1 MPAINLPWLRKYTKA
16 FELGFETA
24 LEYRINFMISLI
36 SAAYPIIIQTFL
48 WSAIF
53 KGSAQDTLYGYTF
66 RQMMVYTFLA
76 GLIGR
81 IIRTGFEY
89 EIMEDVKSGR
99 FSRFLVQ
106 PVGYFPYR
114 LASFY
119 GQKAPSLT
127 IILIILALVLAGLS
141 FYWSISLEFTRI
153 LAFLLTLALA
163 VTLNFMIFYCFSAVS
178 FWIVE
183 IGFLFEGIRIVTIL
197 LSGGIFPLEVFGQR
211 FVQITALLPFKY
223 TINYPINVLN
233 GKLSGPEIAQGM
245 LIQLAWIALSMLVAN
260 MLWKIGSRRFV
271 AVGG

>member
-1 MPAINLPWLRKYTKA
+1 
-16 FELGFETA
+16 
-24 LEYRINFMISLI
+24 MISLI

-53 KGSAQDTLYGYTF
+53 KGSSQDTLYGYTF

-89 EIMEDVKSGR
+89 EIMDDVKSGR

-106 PVGYFPYR
+106 PLGYFPYR

-119 GQKAPSLT
+119 GHKAPSLA
-127 IILIILALVLAGLS
+127 IILAILALVLAGLS
-141 FYWSISLEFTRI
+141 FYWSISLELTRI

-233 GKLSGPEIAQGM
+233 GKLAGPEIAQGM
-245 LIQLAWIALSMLVAN
+245 LIQLVWIAVTMVIAN
-260 MLWKIGSRRFV
+260 LLWKAGSRRFV